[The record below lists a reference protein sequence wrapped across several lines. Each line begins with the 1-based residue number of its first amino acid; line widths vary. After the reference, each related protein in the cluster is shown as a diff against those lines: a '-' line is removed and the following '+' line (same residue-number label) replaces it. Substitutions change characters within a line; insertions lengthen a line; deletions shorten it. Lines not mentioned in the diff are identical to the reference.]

1 MVSLMSAIQFKIEK
15 HTSSPSLSKTG
26 AGRAGTLTTP
36 HGVIQ
41 TPAFVPVGT
50 KANVKGILP
59 DALGKLGA
67 QVVLANTYHLYLQP
81 GEKIIEAAGGLAK
94 FMNWKGSLREAQA
107 EWGPTMTDSGGF
119 QVFSLGAAF
128 GKTISKFTK
137 EDAPLEEAIAV
148 YDEDVASQHGQLA
161 VIDDEG
167 VTFTSH
173 LDGSL
178 HRFTPE
184 RSVEIQHALGA
195 DMFFAFDECTSPTE
209 AYEYQREAMERTHR
223 WAARS
228 LKYHRHFEYENKEK
242 QARTLSF
249 VSRNVAPNDPRITSD
264 FLGASNITTE
274 SLGSANATTQNLVYG
289 QAIFG
294 IVQGGR
300 HEDLR
305 KESAR
310 EIASLGFDGIGIG
323 GSFSKEDMRGALRA
337 AVSELPEELPRHFLG
352 IGEPGDILE
361 GIANGMDLFDCVAA
375 TRIGRHGSIYTKR
388 GIIHLRGE
396 KHQND
401 FSPLDPE
408 INIPGTEGFTRA
420 YVSHLVRSGEM
431 LGSVICS
438 MHNVGFILDLVKGA
452 RQAIL
457 DGRFDEYRAEFLAN
471 YY

>member
-1 MVSLMSAIQFKIEK
+1 
-15 HTSSPSLSKTG
+15 
-26 AGRAGTLTTP
+26 
-36 HGVIQ
+36 
-41 TPAFVPVGT
+41 
-50 KANVKGILP
+50 
-59 DALGKLGA
+59 
-67 QVVLANTYHLYLQP
+67 
-81 GEKIIEAAGGLAK
+81 
-94 FMNWKGSLREAQA
+94 
-107 EWGPTMTDSGGF
+107 MTDSGGF

-128 GKTISKFTK
+128 GRTISKFTK
-137 EDAPLEEAIAV
+137 GEVTEKEDQVAV
-148 YDEDVASQHGQLA
+148 YDESVASQHGQLA

-173 LDGSL
+173 HDGSL

-209 AYEYQREAMERTHR
+209 PYEYQQEAMRRTHK
-223 WAARS
+223 WAERS
-228 LKYHRHFEYENKEK
+228 LKAHRQNIDA
-242 QARTLSF
+242 AR
-249 VSRNVAPNDPRITSD
+249 R
-264 FLGASNITTE
+264 
-274 SLGSANATTQNLVYG
+274 

-300 HEDLR
+300 FEDLR

-310 EIASLGFDGIGIG
+310 EIGSMGFDGIGIG
-323 GSFSKEDMRGALRA
+323 GSFSKEDMRGALQA
-337 AVSELPEELPRHFLG
+337 AVGELPEELPKHFLG

-361 GIANGMDLFDCVAA
+361 GIANGMDLFDCVAP

-396 KHQND
+396 KFQND

-408 INIPGTEGFTRA
+408 FSAPGTEGFTRA
-420 YVSHLVRSGEM
+420 YVSHLIRSGEM

-438 MHNVGFILDLVKGA
+438 MHNLGFIISLVDGA

-457 DGRFDEYRAEFLAN
+457 DGRFDEYREEFVRH
-471 YY
+471 YYYHG